1 MAREFLGKG
10 WKFPICLEESGKT
23 PETTKIRMSQ
33 LEDDVREAIGII
45 LGTSKGERIMH
56 SDFGCGVQDLIFAP
70 LNTATMG
77 MIKDSVKGALI
88 MWEPRIDI
96 KNIDVSIDES
106 VESKVLIS
114 IDYYVRAVNNE
125 FNLVYPFYLKE

>member
-10 WKFPICLEESGKT
+10 WKIPICLDESGKL
-23 PETTKIRMSQ
+23 TKIRMSQ

-45 LGTSKGERIMH
+45 LGTSKGERVMH

-77 MIKDSVKGALI
+77 MIKDSVKSALV

-96 KNIDVSIDES
+96 KNIDVSVDET
-106 VESKVLIS
+106 VESKILIS

>member
-10 WKFPICLEESGKT
+10 WKFPICLDESGKL
-23 PETTKIRMSQ
+23 TKIKMSQ

-77 MIKDSVKGALI
+77 MIKDSVKSALV
-88 MWEPRIDI
+88 MWEPRIDV
-96 KNIDVSIDES
+96 KNIDVSVDETE
-106 VESKVLIS
+106 ESKVLIS
-114 IDYYVRAVNNE
+114 IDYNVRAVNNE